1 MDTGRSGGTLA
12 RVSIQVVTASLMS
25 CRCGGPTQPK
35 GGLRGRERARAARKA
50 DRRVS
55 QLRVVPSLQGKS
67 TRGEGKIMR
76 VFVTGATGALGRH
89 LVPGLVAA
97 GHEVTATTR
106 TPGKVAQL
114 RAAGTEP
121 VILDGLDREAV
132 IAAVLAA
139 APEVI
144 VHQMTAL
151 AGMRSF
157 RNPDKLFAATNELRT
172 RGTDNLLAAA
182 AEAGTRRVIA
192 QSYAGAG
199 PDERPGP
206 VKTEEDPPEWRPIR
220 SAMQGPA
227 AIAHVET
234 KVPAQALEGLVL
246 RYGGFYGPGTGDFL
260 VEAVRKRQVPV
271 IGGGTGVWSFI
282 EITDAAA
289 ATVAAVG
296 RGAPGIYNVV
306 DDDPAAVA
314 EWLPYLAEVLGAK
327 PPRRVPAWLGRLLA
341 GEFVVAQMTNSR
353 GYSNE
358 KAKKELGWE
367 PRYASWRE
375 GFRAW
380 VRG

>member
-1 MDTGRSGGTLA
+1 
-12 RVSIQVVTASLMS
+12 
-25 CRCGGPTQPK
+25 
-35 GGLRGRERARAARKA
+35 
-50 DRRVS
+50 
-55 QLRVVPSLQGKS
+55 
-67 TRGEGKIMR
+67 MR

-97 GHEVTATTR
+97 GHEVIATTR

-114 RAAGTEP
+114 REAGAEP
-121 VILDGLDREAV
+121 VVVDGLDRQAV
-132 IAAVLAA
+132 IAAVRAA

-144 VHQMTAL
+144 VHEMTAL
-151 AGMRSF
+151 AGLRSF

-199 PDERPGP
+199 PDKRPGP
-206 VKTEEDPPEWRPIR
+206 LKTEDDPPDWRPIR

-227 AIAHVET
+227 AIAHVEKT
-234 KVPAQALEGLVL
+234 VPAQAREGLVL
-246 RYGGFYGPGTGDFL
+246 RYGGFYGPGASDVL
-260 VEAVRKRQVPV
+260 VEVVRKRQVPV

-289 ATVAAVG
+289 ATVAAVEA
-296 RGAPGIYNVV
+296 GAPGIYNIV
-306 DDDPAAVA
+306 DDDPAPVA
-314 EWLPYLAEVLGAK
+314 EWLPYLAEVAGAK
-327 PPRRVPAWLGRLLA
+327 PPLRVPAWLGRLLA
-341 GEFVVAQMTNSR
+341 GQFVVAQMTSSR

-380 VRG
+380 VSG